1 MKKVFKKIF
10 AIAFVVLLLMQL
22 YQPARTIDY
31 GPFSAMHLEN
41 TYTVP
46 EKVGVILKTSCYD
59 CHSNNT
65 TYPWYSNIQ
74 PIRMLMDSHIE
85 EGKENLNFSEWGNYS
100 SRKQRNKLTGISK
113 QIEKGEMPLASY
125 TLIHK
130 NAILSSV
137 QKEELIQW
145 IDQVKD
151 SLSQ

>member
-10 AIAFVVLLLMQL
+10 AIAFIVLLLMQL

-31 GPFSAMHLEN
+31 GPVSATHLEN

-46 EKVGVILKTSCYD
+46 ANVGVILKTSCYD

-65 TYPWYSNIQ
+65 AYPWYSNIQ

-100 SRKQRNKLTGISK
+100 YRKQRNKLTGISK

-125 TLIHK
+125 TLIHR